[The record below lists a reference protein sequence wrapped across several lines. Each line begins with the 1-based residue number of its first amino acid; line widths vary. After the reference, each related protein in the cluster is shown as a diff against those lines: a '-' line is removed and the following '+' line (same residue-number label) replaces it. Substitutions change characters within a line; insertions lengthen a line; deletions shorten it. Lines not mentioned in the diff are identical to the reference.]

1 MLGSGASGDVKVVS
15 SEDEVQFLS
24 SLLQGSDSA
33 DLFPLPILIFFWV
46 QKSQSPPMRSWGNVS
61 SVLVATEPGERK
73 KPSKSL
79 ILGKTT
85 KAARTGLGL
94 C

>member
-1 MLGSGASGDVKVVS
+1 MLGSGASGDVQEVS

-33 DLFPLPILIFFWV
+33 DLFPPPILIFFWV

-61 SVLVATEPGERK
+61 SVLMVTEQRQEK
-73 KPSKSL
+73 
-79 ILGKTT
+79 GKNPA
-85 KAARTGLGL
+85 KALFLAKLQNLQGQD
-94 C
+94 